1 MIRPRSVTVMNGSS
15 IGGDIADIING
26 VGLQSESPSA
36 THESGQLYTG
46 VWLNAGVSPTLEFDL
61 GSTTAIDGMLLWN
74 YSYHTWLVLK
84 RRGVREFAISTA
96 GSDGNF
102 GSETFFT
109 TEPSGESGLPEARQ
123 YFALPNTVFA
133 RKVRL
138 RVINTIGDFNYV
150 GLGEIRFSN
159 NCNLNIGLQEN
170 ESRTN
175 SFKLETTITAAP
187 TNFGELSI
195 APNPSSGRFHID
207 LPSVAE
213 EAVHMKIYNELG
225 KEVYTK
231 IAESG
236 IQELAV
242 DLQHHPSGIYFVR
255 VVSGTTSYKLQRIV
269 KQ

>member
-1 MIRPRSVTVMNGSS
+1 MNGST
-15 IGGDIADIING
+15 IGGTIADIING

-36 THESGQLYTG
+36 THESGRLYTG
-46 VWLNAGVSPTLEFDL
+46 VWLNAGISPTLEFDL
-61 GSTTAIDGMLLWN
+61 GATTAIDGMLLWN

-84 RRGVREFAISTA
+84 RRGVQEFAISVA

-109 TEPSGESGLPEARQ
+109 TETSGPSGLPEPRQ

-133 RKVRL
+133 RTVRL

-150 GLGEIRFSN
+150 GLGEIRFAN
-159 NCNLNIGLQEN
+159 NCNIGSLQEN
-170 ESRTN
+170 EARTN
-175 SFKLETTITAAP
+175 SFKLGTTITTEPAD
-187 TNFGELSI
+187 FGELSV
-195 APNPSSGRFHID
+195 APNPFSERFVID
-207 LPSVAE
+207 LPAQSE
-213 EAVHMKIYNELG
+213 DAVHVNIYNELG
-225 KEVYTK
+225 KEVYTR

-242 DLQHHPSGIYFVR
+242 DLQQYPSGIYFIR
-255 VVSGTTSYKLQRIV
+255 VVSGTTSSKLQRVV